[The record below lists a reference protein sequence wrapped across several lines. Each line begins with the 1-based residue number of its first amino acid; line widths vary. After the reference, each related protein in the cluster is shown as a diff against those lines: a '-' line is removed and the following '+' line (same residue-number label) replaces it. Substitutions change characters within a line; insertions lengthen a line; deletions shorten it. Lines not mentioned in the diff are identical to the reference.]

1 MTRYEYDKNSRLI
14 NTLRPNGTRQSRV
27 YNQAGQLLVQ
37 KDVVIA
43 TDEVI
48 SQFDFSYDAA
58 GNIVQESVSES
69 DIEVN
74 LEMSYTAANRLA
86 TYNGEAVQ
94 FDADGNMVLGPL
106 SGDMANFDFDSRNR
120 LVQAGETVYRYD
132 AENQRIGVN
141 QTQYVINSQP
151 ALSQVL
157 VKTKADG
164 TQTYYVYGL
173 GLIGQE
179 QAGSYLAYHFDFR
192 GSTVALTDEN
202 ALVTEQ
208 FQYSPYG
215 VLVDGDADTTQFL
228 FNGMYGVMSDGNG
241 LYYMRARY
249 YHPEIRRFVNQDVL
263 LGRVAE
269 GQTLNRY
276 AFVTGKPVSLVDPF
290 GLKPDMTFNPLY
302 WKQAYIR
309 TVTNCYA
316 YALNIPGYHENPG
329 DNYYAPPF
337 WIPTC
342 TNLMSGAK
350 TDGLIVAKKGQ
361 CGGTC
366 PKGYH
371 KIQIFLDP
379 GRFDPDFHIFRQDQ
393 NGLWSH
399 KAGKRGYI
407 NNHDADGKPILCPI
421 TQNRDNTP
429 YGGRNYPDY
438 CGTLCA
444 PN

>member
-1 MTRYEYDKNSRLI
+1 M
-14 NTLRPNGTRQSRV
+14 
-27 YNQAGQLLVQ
+27 
-37 KDVVIA
+37 
-43 TDEVI
+43 
-48 SQFDFSYDAA
+48 
-58 GNIVQESVSES
+58 
-69 DIEVN
+69 
-74 LEMSYTAANRLA
+74 
-86 TYNGEAVQ
+86 Q

-132 AENQRIGVN
+132 AENQRIGIN
-141 QTQYVINSQP
+141 QTRYVINSQP

-157 VKTKADG
+157 VKTKVDG

-179 QAGSYLAYHFDFR
+179 QNGEYLAYHFDFR
-192 GSTVALTDEN
+192 GSTVALTDET
-202 ALVTEQ
+202 AQVTER
-208 FQYSPYG
+208 FEYSPYG
-215 VLVDGDADTTQFL
+215 VLVSGEAETTPFL
-228 FNGMYGVMSDGNG
+228 FNGMYGVMTDASG

-249 YHPEIRRFVNQDVL
+249 YNPEIRRFVNQDIL
-263 LGRVAE
+263 LGSVSE

-276 AFVTGKPVSLVDPF
+276 AYVTGQPVSLVDPF
-290 GLKPDMTFNPLY
+290 GLAPSVLDPGMAFSPLFWKP
-302 WKQAYIR
+302 AYIR

-316 YALNIPGYHENPG
+316 YALNIPGYHPNPG
-329 DNYYAPPF
+329 DQDYEIIPF
-337 WIPTC
+337 LRPNC
-342 TNLMSGAK
+342 DNLMSGAIE
-350 TDGLIVAKKGQ
+350 DGLIVPKGGL

-371 KIQIFLDP
+371 KIQIFFDP
-379 GRFDPDFHIFRQDQ
+379 AWFRPDFHVFRQDKS
-393 NGLWSH
+393 GFWSH
-399 KAGKRGYI
+399 KPGKGGYI